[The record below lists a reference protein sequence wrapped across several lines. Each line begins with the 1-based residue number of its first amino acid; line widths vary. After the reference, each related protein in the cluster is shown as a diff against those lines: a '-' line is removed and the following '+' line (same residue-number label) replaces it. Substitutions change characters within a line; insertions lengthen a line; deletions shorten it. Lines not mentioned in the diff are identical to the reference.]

1 MKIIYLLGAAFA
13 ILLTAQTAEASRIS
27 TGSNRQ
33 ESLASYL
40 NRGATYQFNRRLAQE
55 GELEQEQEN
64 VAAEEQENAA
74 AEVRVDV
81 AAENQGYYDDPEDDF
96 LYNCHY
102 YPVKLLAPE
111 DRRVVEYYHAV
122 KRFAQEAKDWRR
134 LSRVYAEL
142 LEAINWL
149 FDL

>member
-1 MKIIYLLGAAFA
+1 M
-13 ILLTAQTAEASRIS
+13 
-27 TGSNRQ
+27 
-33 ESLASYL
+33 
-40 NRGATYQFNRRLAQE
+40 AQE

-81 AAENQGYYDDPEDDF
+81 AAENQGSYDDPEDDF
-96 LYNCHY
+96 LYNCRY

-122 KRFAQEAKDWRR
+122 KRFAYEAKRWRR
-134 LSRVYAEL
+134 SSLVYAEL
-142 LEAINWL
+142 LEAIEWL